1 MGEEDLFLF
10 SMLFGKPAKPKFEGR
25 LGVASPPP
33 PRAPHRARFRKYGA
47 YVIQGLREM
56 TGGLCIMVKNDV
68 LFRVV
73 GL

>member
-1 MGEEDLFLF
+1 MFLEKRF
-10 SMLFGKPAKPKFEGR
+10 IRRDR
-25 LGVASPPP
+25 LAAFPSEHPFLLKVK
-33 PRAPHRARFRKYGA
+33 KYGA

>member
-1 MGEEDLFLF
+1 MHCGAFDLIRGGPCPLE
-10 SMLFGKPAKPKFEGR
+10 L
-25 LGVASPPP
+25 
-33 PRAPHRARFRKYGA
+33 PHRARFRKYGA

>member
-1 MGEEDLFLF
+1 LKRYLMTQPPITEFLRRP
-10 SMLFGKPAKPKFEGR
+10 LE
-25 LGVASPPP
+25 L
-33 PRAPHRARFRKYGA
+33 PHRARFRKYGA

>member
-10 SMLFGKPAKPKFEGR
+10 YALESLRNLNSRGR

-33 PRAPHRARFRKYGA
+33 PLELPHRARFRKYGA

-56 TGGLCIMVKNDV
+56 TVGLCIMVKNDV

>member
-10 SMLFGKPAKPKFEGR
+10 FMLWKACETLIRGGGSE
-25 LGVASPPP
+25 S
-33 PRAPHRARFRKYGA
+33 RARRPLELPHRARFRKYGA

>member
-1 MGEEDLFLF
+1 MALLC
-10 SMLFGKPAKPKFEGR
+10 GKRKENLRGGPVPNQRAR
-25 LGVASPPP
+25 RP
-33 PRAPHRARFRKYGA
+33 PRKLPLLSQLRKYGA
-47 YVIQGLREM
+47 YVIQGLHEM